1 MTRFSIAAGSDTG
14 MMAQVCAW
22 ENLLAAWRSA
32 ARGKRGKP
40 GVAAFAYQAAD
51 RLLEIQ
57 AGLRDGTWRP
67 GEFVHFEIHSPKRR
81 RISAAPFADR
91 VVHHALCNVIGP
103 VFERLFIADSYA
115 NRVGKGTHRAVD
127 RLQGFTRR
135 YRYGL
140 RLDVVKH
147 FPSIDH
153 EILINVLRGAI
164 GDEQVLALAARI
176 LASGDRVLEQEYE
189 MSWFPGDDLW
199 AAGRPRG
206 LPIGNLTSQFWSN
219 CYMNPLDQ
227 YVKRELGCGAYLRY
241 VDDMA
246 LFSDSKA
253 ALWEWKAGIVE
264 RLERMRLTIHEG
276 QAQVTPVEGGIA
288 WLGFVV
294 YPTHRLLKGRKAVE
308 GRRGLEER
316 FGLWQAGAISYGEF
330 AASVQGWVNHV
341 RYADSWG
348 LRERV
353 LGELIWTG

>member
-1 MTRFSIAAGSDTG
+1 

-206 LPIGNLTSQFWSN
+206 VPVAAHPLVAAFVVAPSEAELVHWWVGPDGVPVRYQVESDFYLSYVIGESPAAAWGLVGSTRHPDVPIG
-219 CYMNPLDQ
+219 
-227 YVKRELGCGAYLRY
+227 
-241 VDDMA
+241 
-246 LFSDSKA
+246 
-253 ALWEWKAGIVE
+253 
-264 RLERMRLTIHEG
+264 
-276 QAQVTPVEGGIA
+276 
-288 WLGFVV
+288 
-294 YPTHRLLKGRKAVE
+294 
-308 GRRGLEER
+308 
-316 FGLWQAGAISYGEF
+316 
-330 AASVQGWVNHV
+330 
-341 RYADSWG
+341 
-348 LRERV
+348 
-353 LGELIWTG
+353 